1 MKQLGFLISL
11 CLLFLVSPVQG
22 EDTITLHGRFATSEN
37 GAPNVWIGVFE
48 SPMRPGAE
56 AWSWTQVESTEF
68 TIDTP
73 DVEEVQLLALRK
85 DSLPLVQRIRPESD
99 EQFVLEFQDGT
110 SLEGTL
116 LSTDGIPVADARL
129 TVDRNDLP
137 NVRIPDHAKYSWIS
151 DAEGRFR
158 IGGFSPNE
166 RYEIQ
171 TELPLIQD
179 EGFPVRMPEN
189 GNYRQEFRLSDAYFV
204 LGRVLDPDLAS
215 VQDATV
221 TSQLIP
227 DELKTTTTSDAEGEF
242 QLGPFA
248 RNKEMWLVA
257 THDEVGSSPRLQAT
271 SGEHGIELTLGGM
284 VQVIGTVID
293 ASTGDLIDDFTLL
306 AARADRSRTY
316 PYVGSKGEISS
327 LVDPKTTALIVDSEE
342 HNAHFIV
349 DLELESVDEYD
360 LGVIALKPGRE
371 LTGQVLD
378 ASTGDPVEGA
388 TISLYHH
395 DWAGDIDPH
404 WHGFMRSLL
413 SYTVESVT
421 NEKGEYSL
429 KPLPEESVRIGAR
442 AWEYVSQELEVG
454 ETATVL
460 DIRLVHRKSLKTRIR
475 GRVETETGEPIG
487 GLLSIQGDRA
497 STGSTVQD
505 DGLFDHAV
513 DAGTYRVR
521 AMTDQGNTDTVTVT
535 VNEDETQEITLTV
548 DSKGRLSG
556 NISGLWD
563 SELVTLSVFS
573 EVERSTVRNI
583 YRIGNGEF
591 HTAGI
596 GFGEFTLNASSNMGR
611 EQVRT
616 FELNA
621 GSGEA
626 FVELNF
632 TGDSRLYGSV
642 RFPDGSFPKGEVMAV
657 PKQNEKTSSS
667 AEINED
673 GTYEIR
679 GLDDGEYTLRTV
691 ETKEVTVNN
700 PDGSSFSRGTS
711 TPVGQVDTV
720 VRGDTE
726 LNIELTSP

>member
-1 MKQLGFLISL
+1 MKQLGFLLSL
-11 CLLFLVSPVQG
+11 FLLFLVSPVQG
-22 EDTITLHGRFATSEN
+22 EDTTTLHGRFATNEN

-48 SPMRPGAE
+48 SPMRPSAE

-68 TIDTP
+68 TLTVP
-73 DVEEVQLLALRK
+73 DAEEIQLVALQK
-85 DSLPLVQRIRPESD
+85 DSLPLVQQISSGSD
-99 EQFVLEFQDGT
+99 EPFVLEFQDGI
-110 SLEGTL
+110 SLDGTL

-137 NVRIPDHAKYSWIS
+137 NVRIPDHIEYSWTS
-151 DAEGRFR
+151 DADGRFK
-158 IGGFSPNE
+158 IGGLSPNE

-171 TELPLIQD
+171 TELPFIQD
-179 EGFPVRMPEN
+179 ERFPVRMPEN

-204 LGRVLDPDLAS
+204 LGRVMDPDLS
-215 VQDATV
+215 SLQHATV
-221 TSQLIP
+221 TSQFIP

-257 THDEVGSSPRLQAT
+257 THDEEGSSPRLQAT
-271 SGEHGIELTLGGM
+271 SGEHDIELTLGGM

-316 PYVGSKGEISS
+316 PYIGSKGEISS
-327 LVDPKTTALIVDSEE
+327 RVDSRTTALIVDSDE

-378 ASTGDPVEGA
+378 ASTGNPVEGA
-388 TISLYHH
+388 TVSLYHH
-395 DWAGDIDPH
+395 DWAGDIDLH
-404 WHGFMRSLL
+404 WHGFIRSLL
-413 SYTVESVT
+413 SYTVESIT
-421 NEKGEYSL
+421 NEEGEYSL
-429 KPLPEESVRIGAR
+429 KPLPDESVRISAR

-454 ETATVL
+454 EAATVL

-475 GRVETETGEPIG
+475 GRIETGTGEPVG
-487 GLLSIQGDRA
+487 GMLSIQGDRG
-497 STGSTVQD
+497 STRSTVQD

-513 DAGTYRVR
+513 NPGTYKVR
-521 AMTDQGNTDTVTVT
+521 AMTDQGNSDTITVT

-548 DSKGRLSG
+548 ESKGRLSG

-563 SELVTLSVFS
+563 GELVTLSVFS

-596 GFGEFTLNASSNMGR
+596 GFGEFTLNASSNRGR

-616 FELNA
+616 FELSA

-642 RFPDGSFPKGEVMAV
+642 RFPDGSFPKGTVTAM
-657 PKQNEKTSSS
+657 PKQSGSTSSS
-667 AEINED
+667 SEINDD

-679 GLDDGEYTLRTV
+679 GLDDGEYTVRTM
-691 ETKEVTVNN
+691 ETEEIAVTN
-700 PDGSSFSRGTS
+700 PDGSGFKTGTS
-711 TPVGQVDTV
+711 TSVGQVDAV